1 MDAVAGTVH
10 VATPNALKAHQDI
23 AADLRS
29 DFFYVLGKLGY
40 RFGLQAADWTEGPLI
55 LRPRLRRD
63 KLRLISGFGYSAREA
78 FQVGFGATAL
88 GIAAA
93 DKPDAE
99 FVCHIMV
106 QDATLHA

>member
-1 MDAVAGTVH
+1 MDTVAGTVH

-23 AADLRS
+23 ARDLRS
-29 DFFYVLGKLGY
+29 DFFYVVGKLDY

-55 LRPRLRRD
+55 LRPHLRRD
-63 KLRLISGFGYSAREA
+63 KLRLISGFDYSAREA
-78 FQVGFGATAL
+78 FQVSFGATAL
-88 GIAAA
+88 GIAAP

-99 FVCHIMV
+99 FACHIMV

>member
-1 MDAVAGTVH
+1 M
-10 VATPNALKAHQDI
+10 
-23 AADLRS
+23 
-29 DFFYVLGKLGY
+29 GKLGY
-40 RFGLQAADWTEGPLI
+40 RSGLQAADWTEGPLI

-63 KLRLISGFGYSAREA
+63 KLRLISGFDYSAREA

-88 GIAAA
+88 GIAAP

-99 FVCHIMV
+99 FACHIMV